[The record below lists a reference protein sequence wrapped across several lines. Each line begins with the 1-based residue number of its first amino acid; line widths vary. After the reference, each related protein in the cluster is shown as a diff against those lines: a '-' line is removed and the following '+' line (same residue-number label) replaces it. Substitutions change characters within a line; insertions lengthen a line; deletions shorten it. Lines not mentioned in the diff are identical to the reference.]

1 MAAVD
6 EELTAGTSR
15 LSTKEKIERG
25 VTLKVEGNEYFKKKD
40 YRDAMKSYHKALL
53 HVKGLIDRPF
63 VFGLDSAGRDIS
75 EEDKEKIY
83 QVQFSCYNNLAGSLR
98 KIFFCLE
105 CFPLTR
111 WGLPLLLIQFYDSC
125 FFFSQFNVSKI
136 SSLFTQRQSLG
147 SDNTLLQWGR
157 RVNYIPWRIITK
169 IQGRT

>member
-1 MAAVD
+1 MAAVE

-105 CFPLTR
+105 CSPLTR
-111 WGLPLLLIQFYDSC
+111 WGLPLLLIQFYDSW
-125 FFFSQFNVSKI
+125 FFFLNLMSQKFLACLLK
-136 SSLFTQRQSLG
+136 
-147 SDNTLLQWGR
+147 DNRWD
-157 RVNYIPWRIITK
+157 
-169 IQGRT
+169 RTIHYCNEVGG